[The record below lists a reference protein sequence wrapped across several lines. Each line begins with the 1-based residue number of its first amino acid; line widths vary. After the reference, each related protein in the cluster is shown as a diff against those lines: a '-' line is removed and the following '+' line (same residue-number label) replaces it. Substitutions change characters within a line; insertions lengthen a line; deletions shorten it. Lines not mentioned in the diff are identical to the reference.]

1 MYAWMHKITVNALLE
16 SPFSV
21 GTHKSQIFIS
31 YKIFINVFWT
41 NQIKLLQVSLFPMN
55 GIMSH
60 FVGNWFLCK
69 IQIQVVF
76 SGTTMYL
83 QFWSTE
89 VGEGRQHFKVY
100 YFDSNRAFTVILC
113 IQAVRHYT
121 IHGKQGYLKQ
131 FNLISPEDIYENF
144 VRNENL
150 TFVSPNWKWWVQ
162 DSFRRVAR
170 ISEKYKTILYKRSF
184 SLSSYSVS
192 FNNEIF
198 RSLSSDWRPYPT
210 DYFNVHLQF
219 FFYFC
224 KYINYWSVVLL
235 SCLQQ

>member
-1 MYAWMHKITVNALLE
+1 MNIEIIGRIRPSIRAEGPENLVIEGHRVAAQTKGPFIKYGFIFLRDPRNSSKWVLD

-113 IQAVRHYT
+113 IQAYIDR
-121 IHGKQGYLKQ
+121 GYFWALFQ
-131 FNLISPEDIYENF
+131 LPPAIIYKN
-144 VRNENL
+144 
-150 TFVSPNWKWWVQ
+150 
-162 DSFRRVAR
+162 
-170 ISEKYKTILYKRSF
+170 I
-184 SLSSYSVS
+184 
-192 FNNEIF
+192 
-198 RSLSSDWRPYPT
+198 
-210 DYFNVHLQF
+210 
-219 FFYFC
+219 
-224 KYINYWSVVLL
+224 
-235 SCLQQ
+235 